1 MKSLYTIALAL
12 CALLPANV
20 SPKGQPLSKD
30 QKYALINGISSVAMM
45 GALTLGATKNFITI
59 DQKSLYLAISYC
71 GSFGLKQVYNYVN
84 ASETTI
90 GEKSATFNTYRYLK
104 AGLFGALSAGLWMRV
119 PSSQGIAPLISLF
132 ALSEVFQ
139 NTDDIQGDKGYEVNL
154 FNITSPTP
162 ALTMGFGACL
172 AAAGW
177 YFSSRLAPEKAGAAI
192 GIGSYI
198 FIDGAL
204 KIERKDPGFCKK

>member
-12 CALLPANV
+12 CAALPTNV
-20 SPKGQPLSKD
+20 SPNSKD
-30 QKYALINGISSVAMM
+30 EKYALINGISSVAMM
-45 GALTLGATKNFITI
+45 GALTLGATKNLITI
-59 DQKSLYLAISYC
+59 DQKSLYLALSYC
-71 GSFGLKQVYNYVN
+71 GFFGLKQVYNYVN

-90 GEKSATFNTYRYLK
+90 GEKSTTFNSYRYIK

-119 PSSQGIAPLISLF
+119 PSSQGIAPLISLL
-132 ALSEVFQ
+132 ALNEVFQ
-139 NTDDIQGDKGYEVNL
+139 NTDDIEGDNGYNVNV

-192 GIGSYI
+192 GIGAYTL
-198 FIDGAL
+198 IDGAL
-204 KIERKDPGFCKK
+204 EIERKNSDFHKE